1 MNHHLGPPPD
11 AFMPARN
18 PATKMWWPASRRHH
32 SPKGMFEE
40 NFRSRE
46 QFLNKEYNRTLGMQR
61 CFPRPFME
69 NLRPLQFRAPDEPS
83 SLVGGLRIGPRDVAP
98 PYWPPLP
105 LAPPTMHP
113 PPMGAHPN
121 AMAQDEETDCF
132 MLGEKLLKKPKRI
145 RTRVDAGEP
154 RNSYSAFSSLPNL
167 CGVSVNA
174 VRPGSAPN
182 LFSGSQSF
190 CGGLPFVNYFNPPP
204 SVTVGSRGMLSELFG
219 GHTKPPPVAPCPPED
234 TVAAT
239 MGVLDKVVTSSNVH
253 SAADAV
259 NSVIRGPEPENVLL
273 REILQGRK
281 RDFTME
287 EIEAARSLHNNNN
300 SYKGATDSVEGPND
314 EATTGRDESVSA
326 EDTRCESEV
335 EETLS
340 QNSPRTDSPEPRK
353 RLENIVSVIRS
364 SPTPNSTPVN
374 GCKKR
379 KLYLP
384 QQHET
389 RTNFDSPSE
398 EGESAAEPDNKT
410 RRLEEDD
417 EPTSESRLPEAGEE
431 GGGLQIDLSVRRRS
445 PEPQRATAASPKPP
459 TSTSSDS
466 NDASSYLLDYAQR
479 LIRNQEARLQ
489 RENDL
494 KNTTDLS
501 EKLQILRNLN
511 LNSQVTDLEGLA
523 DVLKTEITASLA
535 VIIDTIVN
543 KYVQQRKLIN
553 KQAEV
558 AAEQLNRDI
567 ASQLME
573 RSRSPR
579 SNKMLERG
587 PPGMGRLNGMPAP
600 HGPLNLSPYPG
611 GENNINS
618 LSLPQLRPPLY
629 KPPHGFFPGNLPPMG
644 AMVPSGQTSPY
655 GGMEPE
661 QDEAL
666 PLVVTPKKKRHKV
679 TDSRLTPRTVGR
691 LLEDFPRYGPLQ
703 GIGGQTSPRSSPPPP
718 PVHHPHRPT
727 SFPQPPPLLP
737 VSLPT
742 SVAIP
747 NPSLHDTS
755 LLYPTY
761 YPHRASSPIDG
772 RREESPAGPPG
783 PPHPALLHPALL
795 AASSPDSFSRFLH
808 GPDHDRGSDCSP
820 ADTHY
825 DGVQPTISFHA
836 TEHHAMVERDMG
848 GPNPFVFFCSE
859 RTAGLG
865 TQVLDTSY
873 SSTLTPMHLRKAKLM
888 FFYVRYPSSSV
899 LKTYFPDIKFN
910 KNNTAQLVK
919 WFSNFREF
927 YYIQMEKYARQALS
941 EGVKN
946 SEDILVNSD
955 AEIMRALN
963 LHYNRNNHLEIPE
976 HFRYVVE
983 QTLKE
988 FFKAIQEQKD
998 AESSWK
1004 KAIYKVIAR
1013 LDEPVPEYF
1022 KSPTFLEQLE

>member
-1 MNHHLGPPPD
+1 MNKQDNRSWDAERSLAAFWRATIREGVPNNQRPPPHFPFSAAMNHHLPPGQERLF
-11 AFMPARN
+11 AARHHQD
-18 PATKMWWPASRRHH
+18 PFVWSHAPRRHTVL
-32 SPKGMFEE
+32 KGV
-40 NFRSRE
+40 
-46 QFLNKEYNRTLGMQR
+46 QR
-61 CFPRPFME
+61 CFPRPFMD
-69 NLRPLQFRAPDEPS
+69 NLRPPQFRAPDEPS
-83 SLVGGLRIGPRDVAP
+83 SLIGGGLRIGTRDVAP

-105 LAPPTMHP
+105 LAPPTLHP
-113 PPMGAHPN
+113 PPIGALPTVVAH
-121 AMAQDEETDCF
+121 DEESDCF
-132 MLGEKLLKKPKRI
+132 MLGEKLSKKPKRI

-182 LFSGSQSF
+182 LFSASQSF
-190 CGGLPFVNYFNPPP
+190 CGLPFVNYFNPPP
-204 SVTVGSRGMLSELFG
+204 TAGSRGMLSELFG
-219 GHTKPPPVAPCPPED
+219 AHTKPVAPCPPED
-234 TVAAT
+234 TVAT
-239 MGVLDKVVTSSNVH
+239 MGVLDKVTSSNVH
-253 SAADAV
+253 SADAV
-259 NSVIRGPEPENVLL
+259 NSVIRGPEADNVLL

-281 RDFTME
+281 REILTME

-300 SYKGATDSVEGPND
+300 SYKGAAEPVETSNED
-314 EATTGRDESVSA
+314 TNAAREESVTA
-326 EDTRCESEV
+326 EDPRCESEV
-335 EETLS
+335 EETMS

-364 SPTPNSTPVN
+364 SPTPNTTVN

-384 QQHET
+384 QQHEA
-389 RTNFDSPSE
+389 RNSYDSQTE
-398 EGESAAEPDNKT
+398 EGEAAAEPDNKT
-410 RRLEEDD
+410 RRLEED
-417 EPTSESRLPEAGEE
+417 EQVESRAPESGEE
-431 GGGLQIDLSVRRRS
+431 GGLQIDLSVRRRS
-445 PEPQRATAASPKPP
+445 PETQRAPSPKPP
-459 TSTSSDS
+459 TSTSSSDS

-479 LIRNQEARLQ
+479 LIRTQEERR
-489 RENDL
+489 RENEL
-494 KNTTDLS
+494 KNSDLT
-501 EKLQILRNLN
+501 EKLQLLRNLN

-543 KYVQQRKLIN
+543 KYVQQKKLLT

-573 RSRSPR
+573 GSRSPR
-579 SNKMLERG
+579 SHKMLDRT
-587 PPGMGRLNGMPAP
+587 PPNMPRLNGMPAP
-600 HGPLNLSPYPG
+600 NGPLNLSPYPG
-611 GENNINS
+611 SENS
-618 LSLPQLRPPLY
+618 LNNLNLPHLRPPMY
-629 KPPHGFFPGNLPPMG
+629 KPPHFFQGSLPPMG
-644 AMVPSGQTSPY
+644 GMIPSGQTSPY

-691 LLEDFPRYGPLQ
+691 LLEDFPRYGGPLP
-703 GIGGQTSPRSSPPPP
+703 GMMGPASPRSSPPPP
-718 PVHHPHRPT
+718 PMSHHPHHRPS

-747 NPSLHDTS
+747 NPSLHES
-755 LLYPTY
+755 NLLYPGY
-761 YPHRASSPIDG
+761 YSTHRPSSPLDG
-772 RREESPAGPPG
+772 RRDESPAGPP
-783 PPHPALLHPALL
+783 PPHHHPLLHPALL
-795 AASSPDSFSRFLH
+795 AASSPDTFSRFLH
-808 GPDHDRGSDCSP
+808 GADHDRASDCSP
-820 ADTHY
+820 ADPHY
-825 DGVQPTISFHA
+825 DGVQPTISFYSPQPH
-836 TEHHAMVERDMG
+836 
-848 GPNPFVFFCSE
+848 
-859 RTAGLG
+859 
-865 TQVLDTSY
+865 

-888 FFYVRYPSSSV
+888 FFFVRYPSSSV

-927 YYIQMEKYARQALS
+927 YYIQMEKYARQSLS
-941 EGVKN
+941 EGTKN
-946 SEDILVNSD
+946 ADDISVTFESEI
-955 AEIMRALN
+955 IRALN

-983 QTLKE
+983 QTLRE

-998 AESSWK
+998 QEQSWK
-1004 KAIYKVIAR
+1004 KAIYKIIAR
-1013 LDEPVPEYF
+1013 LDEQVPEYF

>member
-1 MNHHLGPPPD
+1 MAH
-11 AFMPARN
+11 
-18 PATKMWWPASRRHH
+18 
-32 SPKGMFEE
+32 EE
-40 NFRSRE
+40 ES
-46 QFLNKEYNRTLGMQR
+46 
-61 CFPRPFME
+61 
-69 NLRPLQFRAPDEPS
+69 
-83 SLVGGLRIGPRDVAP
+83 
-98 PYWPPLP
+98 
-105 LAPPTMHP
+105 
-113 PPMGAHPN
+113 
-121 AMAQDEETDCF
+121 DCF
-132 MLGEKLLKKPKRI
+132 GEKLLKKPKRI

-154 RNSYSAFSSLPNL
+154 RNAYSAFSSLPNL

-182 LFSGSQSF
+182 LFSASQSF
-190 CGGLPFVNYFNPPP
+190 CGLPFVNYFNPPP
-204 SVTVGSRGMLSELFG
+204 TVGSRGMLSELFG
-219 GHTKPPPVAPCPPED
+219 AHTKPVAPIPPED
-234 TVAAT
+234 TVST
-239 MGVLDKVVTSSNVH
+239 MGVLDKVTSSSVH
-253 SAADAV
+253 SADAV
-259 NSVIRGPEPENVLL
+259 NSVIRGPEADNVLL

-281 RDFTME
+281 RDLLTME
-287 EIEAARSLHNNNN
+287 ELEAARSLHNNNN
-300 SYKGATDSVEGPND
+300 SYKGATDTVEASTD
-314 EATTGRDESVSA
+314 ETTTPTGRAESVTA
-326 EDTRCESEV
+326 EDGRCESEA
-335 EETLS
+335 EEALS
-340 QNSPRTDSPEPRK
+340 QANSPRADSPEPRK
-353 RLENIVSVIRS
+353 RLENIVSVIHS
-364 SPTPNSTPVN
+364 SPTPNATPVN

-389 RTNFDSPSE
+389 RPSYDSQTE
-398 EGESAAEPDNKT
+398 EGEGAAEPDNKT
-410 RRLEEDD
+410 RRLEE
-417 EPTSESRLPEAGEE
+417 EEEQSEGRVAEAGEE
-431 GGGLQIDLSVRRRS
+431 GGLQIDLSVRRRT
-445 PEPQRATAASPKPP
+445 PDPQRPPSPKPP

-501 EKLQILRNLN
+501 EKLQLLRNISMG
-511 LNSQVTDLEGLA
+511 SQVTDLEGLA

-543 KYVQQRKLIN
+543 KYVQQRKLLT

-579 SNKMLERG
+579 SQKMPDRM
-587 PPGMGRLNGMPAP
+587 PPQMPRVNGIPNP

-611 GENNINS
+611 GENALNLNH
-618 LSLPQLRPPLY
+618 LRPPLY
-629 KPPHGFFPGNLPPMG
+629 KPPHGFFHGNMPPMG
-644 AMVPSGQTSPY
+644 GMIPTGQTSPY
-655 GGMEPE
+655 GGLEPE

-691 LLEDFPRYGPLQ
+691 LLEDFPRYGPLPSM
-703 GIGGQTSPRSSPPPP
+703 GGGGPNSPRSSPPPP
-718 PVHHPHRPT
+718 PLHHPHQRPT

-747 NPSLHDTS
+747 NPSLHDTG
-755 LLYPTY
+755 LLYPNY
-761 YPHRASSPIDG
+761 YGHRSSPPMD
-772 RREESPAGPPG
+772 RREESPAGPP
-783 PPHPALLHPALL
+783 PPHPHPLLHPALL
-795 AASSPDSFSRFLH
+795 AATSPDSFSRFLH
-808 GPDHDRGSDCSP
+808 GGDHDRASDCSP

-825 DGVQPTISFHA
+825 DGVQPTISFYA
-836 TEHHAMVERDMG
+836 AEHRIQNHSANLNMIQPSTLTDG
-848 GPNPFVFFCSE
+848 WNS
-859 RTAGLG
+859 TH
-865 TQVLDTSY
+865 

-888 FFYVRYPSSSV
+888 FFFVRYPSSSV

-927 YYIQMEKYARQALS
+927 YYIQMEKYARQAIS
-941 EGVKN
+941 EGTKSADEVV
-946 SEDILVNSD
+946 VNMD
-955 AEIMRALN
+955 AEIIRALN

-983 QTLKE
+983 QTLRE

-998 AESSWK
+998 QEQSWK